1 MTLRRFIQNKL
12 NELTIVDD
20 PIIVDDNLTITNT
33 SNDEMSIEVGTE
45 VPDDMLVL
53 NQVYFSYLLSSDL
66 LDSDFDH
73 NNTYNV
79 SIIGYLK
86 VKVSKDIDSLD
97 VIDIAQEKLT
107 NKLKEINFDSSF
119 KDVSIID
126 DIRKVQI
133 IARAKYNEINKGII

>member
-1 MTLRRFIQNKL
+1 MTLRSFIQNKL
-12 NELTIVDD
+12 EELTLAD
-20 PIIVDDNLTITNT
+20 P
-33 SNDEMSIEVGTE
+33 DENEVSIEVGTE

-53 NQVYFSYLLSSDL
+53 NQVYFSYLLSNDL
-66 LDSDFDH
+66 INSDFEL
-73 NNTYNV
+73 NGTYDV

-86 VKVSKDIDSLD
+86 VKVSKDVDSLN
-97 VIDIAQEKLT
+97 VIDIAQEELKE
-107 NKLKEINFDSSF
+107 KLKEINFKTSF